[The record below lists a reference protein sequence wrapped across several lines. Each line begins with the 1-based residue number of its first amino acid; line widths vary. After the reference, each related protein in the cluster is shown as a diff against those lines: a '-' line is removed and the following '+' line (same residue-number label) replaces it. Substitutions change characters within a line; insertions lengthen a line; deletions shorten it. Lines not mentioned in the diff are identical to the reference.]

1 MALINPIGGMGG
13 IQRLFLI
20 ATFLSILS
28 LMIGVTGYA
37 LIEEHSLL
45 DAFYMSVITLSTVGF
60 KEILPLS
67 DFGKL
72 FTGVYILWFCI

>member
-13 IQRLFLI
+13 IQRFLI

-60 KEILPLS
+60 KEVLPLS
-67 DFGKL
+67 DF
-72 FTGVYILWFCI
+72 